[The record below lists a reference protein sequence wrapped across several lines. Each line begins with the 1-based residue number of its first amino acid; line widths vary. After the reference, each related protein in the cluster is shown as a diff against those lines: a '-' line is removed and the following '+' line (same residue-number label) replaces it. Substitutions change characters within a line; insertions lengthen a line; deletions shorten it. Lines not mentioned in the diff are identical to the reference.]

1 MTYLFSTYWPW
12 MLLALVLGGI
22 VGFTSFL
29 RSGSGWRPTAWPG
42 WFKLLGLLF
51 VVGLI
56 VAILKLLPG
65 LLGHYLETALLFVGS
80 YIVGC
85 FLGSWLASLR
95 HVQPEV
101 SEEPQV
107 QVTRP
112 TTTVGTAAPVAAAAA
127 AAAAVVA
134 PVLKPVSTPTPAAPP
149 APAKPVAAPVAATP
163 AVASGHDGDHPGQRP
178 PGTSRVGVTPDSLQ
192 RIAGIG
198 HVNEEKLNELGIW
211 NFKQIAAWTHANA
224 EWVGSYM
231 AFPGRIER
239 EDWIGQAAQLAQG
252 RETDFSRRVEHGDVP
267 TSSLHDGSTP
277 APKLATT
284 PAPASPPKLTP
295 VSTPVTVAA
304 PATSA
309 PAAAVKATTPAPS
322 GLDGDHPGQR
332 PPGISKAGVT
342 PDSLQRISGIGHV
355 NEEKLNEL
363 GIWTFKQI
371 AAWTHANAE
380 WVGSYMAFPGRIER
394 EDWIGQATQLAQG
407 RETDFS
413 RRVEHGDVPTSSIHD
428 TSKPI
433 PVVTPAPAPAAA
445 APSGHDGDHPGQR
458 PPSAT
463 KGSVVADNLKRISGV
478 GHVNEEKLN
487 ELGIWTFKQI
497 AAWTHLNTEWVGS
510 YMAFPGRIEREDW
523 VGQASKLAQ
532 GLETEFS
539 RRVDHGDVPTSQ

>member
-29 RSGSGWRPTAWPG
+29 RSGRGLQPNSWPG

-56 VAILKLLPG
+56 VAVLKLLPG

-85 FLGSWLASLR
+85 FLGSWLASFR
-95 HVQPEV
+95 STEPEV
-101 SEEPQV
+101 SEQPQV

-112 TTTVGTAAPVAAAAA
+112 TTAGTAAPVAAATA

-134 PVLKPVSTPTPAAPP
+134 PALKPVSTPTPAPVPAPAPAP
-149 APAKPVAAPVAATP
+149 APAKPVTAAAPATPPPVAA
-163 AVASGHDGDHPGQRP
+163 SSHDGGHPGQRP
-178 PGTSRVGVTPDSLQ
+178 SGISRV
-192 RIAGIG
+192 
-198 HVNEEKLNELGIW
+198 
-211 NFKQIAAWTHANA
+211 
-224 EWVGSYM
+224 
-231 AFPGRIER
+231 
-239 EDWIGQAAQLAQG
+239 
-252 RETDFSRRVEHGDVP
+252 
-267 TSSLHDGSTP
+267 
-277 APKLATT
+277 
-284 PAPASPPKLTP
+284 
-295 VSTPVTVAA
+295 
-304 PATSA
+304 
-309 PAAAVKATTPAPS
+309 
-322 GLDGDHPGQR
+322 
-332 PPGISKAGVT
+332 GVT

-394 EDWIGQATQLAQG
+394 EDWIGQAAQLAQG

-433 PVVTPAPAPAAA
+433 PVATPAPAAPAPAAA
-445 APSGHDGDHPGQR
+445 SASDGGHPGQR
-458 PPSAT
+458 PPSAA
-463 KGSVVADNLKRISGV
+463 KGSVVADNLKRISGI

-532 GLETEFS
+532 GIETEFS